1 VLIDISDPSLFE
13 ANWANFIQFFL
24 RLEHS
29 PVVRFSRGTGWVRWH
44 TEIPHPWFNAVL
56 SGAIPEVD
64 APAVIQDTLAYFA
77 QNEVNGITWWF
88 ERDAPHDHID
98 QHLLSAGFQ
107 KTAGPPMMAVS
118 LDRLERPPAEIPGF
132 KIERVG
138 DLDQLALYSQT
149 FLDGYGLPT
158 GWAETYTTFLAS
170 LGIHDPLRH
179 YIGFYDGQPVATA
192 TIFLAAGVAGI
203 YNVATL
209 PAARGKGYG
218 GAMTSAPLLEAR
230 RLGYRAGILQSS
242 EMGFS
247 VYSRLGFRKVGD
259 LEHFSWTTPD
269 RQD

>member
-1 VLIDISDPSLFE
+1 MLIDISGQSLFE

-24 RLEHS
+24 RLEQS
-29 PVVRFSRGTGWVRWH
+29 SVVRFSRGTGWVRWH
-44 TEIPHPWFNAVL
+44 TDIPHPWFNAVL
-56 SGAIPEVD
+56 SGTIPEAD

-77 QNEVNGITWWF
+77 QHEVNGFTWWF
-88 ERDAPHDHID
+88 ERDAPHVHID

-107 KTAGPPMMAVS
+107 KTAGSPMMAVPLDS
-118 LDRLERPPAEIPGF
+118 LESPASASPKFAIQ
-132 KIERVG
+132 RVESEA
-138 DLDQLALYSQT
+138 DLALYCQT
-149 FLDGYGLPT
+149 FVVGYGLPQF
-158 GWAETYTTFLAS
+158 WADSFTSLLAS
-170 LGIHDPLRH
+170 LGLSDPLRH

-192 TIFLAAGVAGI
+192 TMFLAAGVAGI

-218 GAMTSAPLLEAR
+218 GAITSAPLFEAR

-247 VYSRLGFRKVGD
+247 VYNRLGFRKVGN
-259 LEHFSWTTPD
+259 LEHFSWTAPD